1 MKILTLW
8 QPYASLIAFD
18 QKGYETRHWA
28 TQYRGPIAIHAAKR
42 KMTDDDLDLWNTV
55 KGVYAHHLPPA
66 ESLPMGAVIAIAE
79 LTGCEEM
86 RCHNGL
92 GIINSHHPSE
102 LEEMVG
108 HWEDGRFAWNLENVQ
123 RLSEPIEWMGAQ
135 GLRDVQPKLA
145 EKIAIAKKVPAWQER
160 H

>member
-1 MKILTLW
+1 
-8 QPYASLIAFD
+8 
-18 QKGYETRHWA
+18 
-28 TQYRGPIAIHAAKR
+28 
-42 KMTDDDLDLWNTV
+42 
-55 KGVYAHHLPPA
+55 
-66 ESLPMGAVIAIAE
+66 MGAVIAIAE